1 MANNIKFE
9 TAMAE
14 LEGVIAKL
22 ESDDTPLDEAMKL
35 YEKGIGLIRLCTERL
50 DSAEQKIKLLQQHN
64 GVVTEVDFGGNG
76 ND

>member
-1 MANNIKFE
+1 MEKKMKFE

-14 LEGVIAKL
+14 LEKVIAKL

-35 YEKGIGLIRLCTERL
+35 YEKGIGLIRLCNERL
-50 DSAEQKIKLLQQHN
+50 DSAEQKIKLLQQSN
-64 GVVTEVDFGGNG
+64 GQMTETDFGDNN

>member
-1 MANNIKFE
+1 MASNIKFE

-14 LEGVIAKL
+14 LESVIAKL

-50 DSAEQKIKLLQQHN
+50 DNAEQKIKLLQQNN
-64 GVVTEVDFGGNG
+64 GVITEVDFGGNG